1 MLYRSKNAM
10 IYKKLN
16 DNEIRCLRKIF
27 ITWLKKEGYY
37 EDYIEAK
44 MYLKIHYQSPVSDGW
59 PHDLNESGIYC
70 FFNDYCNIIDRTL
83 DYHRCR
89 GIRSDWCN
97 INKEWGNFIDKH
109 YELIVGR
116 FFRDKRTSRA
126 KIIKRI

>member
-10 IYKKLN
+10 ICKKLK

-59 PHDLNESGIYC
+59 PHDLNESGIYY

-89 GIRSDWCN
+89 GIRSDWGR
-97 INKEWGNFIDKH
+97 INAKWHEFAYKH
-109 YELIVGR
+109 ESLLANTLYN
-116 FFRDKRTSRA
+116 K
-126 KIIKRI
+126 K